1 MISKYKIKSLVLTLS
16 FIFLYVS
23 SYGQKITIENLIECS
38 KINATQVSNYLLE
51 KGFRYAGK
59 SNNIDTLN
67 PKSIRYQWVNKT
79 TNFMNLPSEWIF
91 KYDTLINGNHDPS
104 IQYVIYSK
112 SNYTSLIASIFKNK
126 FKLIKTEE
134 YKGEL
139 ISRYSNRYYNIV
151 MFRMADGGWDILLN
165 RN

>member
-1 MISKYKIKSLVLTLS
+1 MKYLVLTLS
-16 FIFLYVS
+16 FIFLFFNS
-23 SYGQKITIENLIECS
+23 NGQKITIENLIECS
-38 KINATQVSNYLLE
+38 KINVTKVSDYLLK

-79 TNFMNLPSEWIF
+79 TNSIGLPSEWVF

-104 IQYVIYSK
+104 IQYVIYSR
-112 SNYTSLIASIFKNK
+112 SNYTSFIASIFKSK

-134 YKGEL
+134 NNGEL
-139 ISRYSNRYYNIV
+139 ISRYSNKYYNIL